1 MYPSCRLF
9 FQEEELKRAKHI
21 TEETERKYE
30 EILRKIQVLEAD
42 LEKAEERADEYQ
54 SKYHKAENEN
64 NQLITNIKSFE
75 AADEHNAEKEANL
88 EDQMAKLNAENTE
101 NERLVDQLRNENATL
116 RKTVDELDE
125 NCDSLKRERDDA
137 NKQMED
143 ILREMNEMA

>member
-1 MYPSCRLF
+1 MLTYRL
-9 FQEEELKRAKHI
+9 
-21 TEETERKYE
+21 
-30 EILRKIQVLEAD
+30 D
-42 LEKAEERADEYQ
+42 
-54 SKYHKAENEN
+54 
-64 NQLITNIKSFE
+64 IKSFE